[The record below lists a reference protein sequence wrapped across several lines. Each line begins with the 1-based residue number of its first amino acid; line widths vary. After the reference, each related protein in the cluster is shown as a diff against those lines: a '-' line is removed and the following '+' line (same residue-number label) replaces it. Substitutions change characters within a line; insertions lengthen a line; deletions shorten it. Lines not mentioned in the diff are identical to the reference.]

1 MSTPAT
7 DKARR
12 KSSSATSAKS
22 RSGRLGLRVPAELKD
37 RIERAAAYR
46 GVSVTDFLLAT
57 ASEEAT
63 RTIEQHTRFE
73 LDAEASR
80 RFAEA
85 LTGPGR
91 PREELVELFRE

>member
-7 DKARR
+7 DKTRGQT
-12 KSSSATSAKS
+12 SSATSPKG
-22 RSGRLGLRVPAELKD
+22 RSERLGLRVPAELKD

-63 RTIEQHTRFE
+63 RTIEQHTRYE

-80 RFAEA
+80 RFAQT

-91 PREELVELFRE
+91 AREELVELFRE